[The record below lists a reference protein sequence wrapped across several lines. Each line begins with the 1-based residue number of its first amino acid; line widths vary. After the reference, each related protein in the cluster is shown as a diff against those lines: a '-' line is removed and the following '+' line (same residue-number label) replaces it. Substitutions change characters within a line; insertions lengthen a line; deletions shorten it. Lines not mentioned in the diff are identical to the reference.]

1 MTRTDSLK
9 LLLGDDLCCEHGGL
23 RGGGYWREAE
33 CVFLGGKWGRWGQI
47 RNYCKMIVEGR
58 RIDFCGLRYTM

>member
-23 RGGGYWREAE
+23 RGGGYWRERPN
-33 CVFLGGKWGRWGQI
+33 VYFLAVNGVDG
-47 RNYCKMIVEGR
+47 E
-58 RIDFCGLRYTM
+58 